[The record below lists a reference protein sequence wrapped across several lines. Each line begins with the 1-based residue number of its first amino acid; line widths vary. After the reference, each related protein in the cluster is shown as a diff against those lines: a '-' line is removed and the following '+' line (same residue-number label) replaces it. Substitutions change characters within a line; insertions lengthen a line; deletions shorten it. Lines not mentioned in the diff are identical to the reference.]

1 MWNTRDAQ
9 RSWPPE
15 VLLNLGRRLI
25 CARYLAGSPIKAIR
39 LAEDIAY
46 NMRRAHGPRAPVTI
60 ETYELLA
67 QLYTSMG
74 QTYQSKAASE
84 KTGPLAQEYFKK
96 ALGVH
101 EDILRLIVHEHGS
114 GDDSDDELDTTAYL
128 LAKEGVNVKKQERQ
142 PTAALDAENIDRS
155 AIALRHLQLLK
166 LAYQRLGGWPKLYD
180 EYERLNAQ
188 VFRTFGTEAKWK
200 GVQGTEKWSAKEF
213 GNGKAESQ
221 DGGFKGIQNWALG
234 SDKVILQAQN
244 GPQQGAPNG
253 MQVSKMHTTSEQA
266 VAYA

>member
-46 NMRRAHGPRAPVTI
+46 NMRRVHGPRAPITI

-74 QTYQSKAASE
+74 QTYQSKGASE

-101 EDILRLIVHEHGS
+101 EDILRLVEHEHGS
-114 GDDSDDELDTTAYL
+114 GYDSDDELDTTAYL
-128 LAKEGVNVKKQERQ
+128 LAKEGVDVKEQKGQ
-142 PTAALDAENIDRS
+142 PTSALDTQNIDNS
-155 AIALRHLQLLK
+155 MIALRHLQLLK
-166 LAYQRLGGWPKLYD
+166 LAYQRLGGWPKSYN

-188 VFRTFGTEAKWK
+188 VFRTFGAEAKWK
-200 GVQGTEKWSAKEF
+200 GIQGTEKWSAKEF

-221 DGGFKGIQNWALG
+221 AGGFRDIEDWSLG
-234 SDKVILQAQN
+234 SDKIILQAQN
-244 GPQQGAPNG
+244 GPHQAASEG
-253 MQVSKMHTTSEQA
+253 MQVSKLSTSSE
-266 VAYA
+266 

>member
-1 MWNTRDAQ
+1 
-9 RSWPPE
+9 
-15 VLLNLGRRLI
+15 
-25 CARYLAGSPIKAIR
+25 
-39 LAEDIAY
+39 
-46 NMRRAHGPRAPVTI
+46 MRRAHGPRAPVTI

-74 QTYQSKAASE
+74 QTYQSKASSE

-101 EDILRLIVHEHGS
+101 EDILRLVVHEHGT

-128 LAKEGVNVKKQERQ
+128 LAKEGIDVKKQEGQ
-142 PTAALDAENIDRS
+142 PTQALDAENIDRS
-155 AIALRHLQLLK
+155 AIALRQLQLMK
-166 LAYQRLGGWPKLYD
+166 LAYQRLGGWPKSYE

-188 VFRTFGTEAKWK
+188 VFRTFGSDAKWK
-200 GVQGTEKWSAKEF
+200 GVQGTEKWSAKDF

-221 DGGFKGIQNWALG
+221 DGAFRGIEDWALG
-234 SDKVILQAQN
+234 SDKIILQAQN
-244 GPQQGAPNG
+244 RPQQGGSGGIDVAMLRIEP
-253 MQVSKMHTTSEQA
+253 EQA

>member
-1 MWNTRDAQ
+1 
-9 RSWPPE
+9 
-15 VLLNLGRRLI
+15 
-25 CARYLAGSPIKAIR
+25 
-39 LAEDIAY
+39 
-46 NMRRAHGPRAPVTI
+46 MRRAHGPRAPVTI

-74 QTYQSKAASE
+74 QTYQSKASSE

-101 EDILRLIVHEHGS
+101 EDILRLVVHEHGT

-128 LAKEGVNVKKQERQ
+128 LAKEGIDVKKQEGQ
-142 PTAALDAENIDRS
+142 PTQALDAENIDRS
-155 AIALRHLQLLK
+155 AIALRQLQLMK
-166 LAYQRLGGWPKLYD
+166 LAYQRLGGWPKSYE

-188 VFRTFGTEAKWK
+188 VFRTFGSDAKWK

-221 DGGFKGIQNWALG
+221 DGAFRGIEDWALG
-234 SDKVILQAQN
+234 SDNIILQAQN
-244 GPQQGAPNG
+244 RPQRGGSGGIDVAMLRIEP
-253 MQVSKMHTTSEQA
+253 EQA

>member
-1 MWNTRDAQ
+1 
-9 RSWPPE
+9 
-15 VLLNLGRRLI
+15 
-25 CARYLAGSPIKAIR
+25 
-39 LAEDIAY
+39 
-46 NMRRAHGPRAPVTI
+46 MRRAHGPRAPVTI

-74 QTYQSKAASE
+74 QTYQSKASSE

-101 EDILRLIVHEHGS
+101 EDILRLVVHEHGT

-128 LAKEGVNVKKQERQ
+128 LAKEGIDVKKQEGQ
-142 PTAALDAENIDRS
+142 PTQALDAENIDRS
-155 AIALRHLQLLK
+155 AIALRQLQLMK
-166 LAYQRLGGWPKLYD
+166 LAYQRLGGWPKSYE

-188 VFRTFGTEAKWK
+188 VFRTFGSDAKWK

-221 DGGFKGIQNWALG
+221 DGAFRGIEDWALG
-234 SDKVILQAQN
+234 SDKIILQAQN
-244 GPQQGAPNG
+244 RPQQGGSGGIDVAMLRIEP
-253 MQVSKMHTTSEQA
+253 EQA